1 MYNEYL
7 NGNSDIAVTYEQI
20 KNRLENRKKMQ
31 DLFYKISPLSLGTIV
46 ETKINKEILK
56 TYVCDGA
63 LLKCKNLISKD
74 LFLKLKVIDRK
85 TQILGKPVATESDN
99 NSYNFIICDKNGIEQ
114 EGYCL
119 ISCSLCNV
127 ENGKWGNVFNNIL
140 KSGKKTLSNESKLFC
155 GIDSNNPIDIIFNGQ
170 NITEK
175 TATQNIAFM
184 KSIWVQQLQNGIK
197 ETYESAGK
205 FAASKKM
212 TKVPYI
218 GFLGIIGMGTSSVE
232 FINGIESSLSA
243 GISMYKGKNISVGK
257 EILSSVGYSSE
268 EIETIFGISSKVYE
282 VSSFINTPL
291 SIFNNNYLKVKENP
305 MSNKSR
311 RERRGNANRKEKNWQ
326 KKATKKEL
334 EKSENNKIKKG
345 FFKDINKEYTQI
357 KSKDKEIRKIL
368 YEELGESIEEKYEQ
382 SVKYLNNDISII
394 EIVK

>member
-7 NGNSDIAVTYEQI
+7 NENSDIAVTYQQI
-20 KNRLENRKKMQ
+20 KDRLENRKKMQ
-31 DLFYKISPLSLGTIV
+31 DLFYKISPLNLGTMV

-56 TYVCDGA
+56 TYVCDGT

-74 LFLKLKVIDRK
+74 LFFKLKVIDRK
-85 TQILGKPVATESDN
+85 TQILGKPIATEYDN
-99 NSYNFIICDKNGIEQ
+99 NSYNFIVCDKNGIEQ

-119 ISCSLCNV
+119 IICSLCNV
-127 ENGKWGNVFNNIL
+127 KNGKCVNVFNNIL

-155 GIDSNNPIDIIFNGQ
+155 GIDPNKPIDIIFNGQ

-175 TATQNIAFM
+175 TAKQNIEIM
-184 KSIWVQQLQNGIK
+184 KSIWSQQLQNGIK

-212 TKVPYI
+212 TKVHYI
-218 GFLGIIGMGTSSVE
+218 GFLGIIGLGTSSVE

-257 EILSSVGYSSE
+257 EILSRVGYSSK

-345 FFKDINKEYTQI
+345 FFKDVNKEYRQI

>member
-1 MYNEYL
+1 
-7 NGNSDIAVTYEQI
+7 
-20 KNRLENRKKMQ
+20 
-31 DLFYKISPLSLGTIV
+31 
-46 ETKINKEILK
+46 
-56 TYVCDGA
+56 
-63 LLKCKNLISKD
+63 
-74 LFLKLKVIDRK
+74 
-85 TQILGKPVATESDN
+85 
-99 NSYNFIICDKNGIEQ
+99 
-114 EGYCL
+114 
-119 ISCSLCNV
+119 
-127 ENGKWGNVFNNIL
+127 
-140 KSGKKTLSNESKLFC
+140 
-155 GIDSNNPIDIIFNGQ
+155 
-170 NITEK
+170 
-175 TATQNIAFM
+175 M

-212 TKVPYI
+212 IKAPHV
-218 GFLGIIGMGTSSVE
+218 GFLGIIGIGTSSVE
-232 FINGIESSLSA
+232 IINGIESSLSA

-268 EIETIFGISSKVYE
+268 GIETIFGISSKVYE

>member
-155 GIDSNNPIDIIFNGQ
+155 GIDPNNPIDIIFNGQ

-268 EIETIFGISSKVYE
+268 EIETILENNSIEIYE
-282 VSSFINTPL
+282 TEKEECD
-291 SIFNNNYLKVKENP
+291 YKVKKQRIVKQIKTSDEKLHGKICNILT
-305 MSNKSR
+305 N
-311 RERRGNANRKEKNWQ
+311 GYIYTEKN
-326 KKATKKEL
+326 KIIFP
-334 EKSENNKIKKG
+334 EKVEVYVYKNN
-345 FFKDINKEYTQI
+345 
-357 KSKDKEIRKIL
+357 
-368 YEELGESIEEKYEQ
+368 
-382 SVKYLNNDISII
+382 
-394 EIVK
+394 

>member
-155 GIDSNNPIDIIFNGQ
+155 GIDPNNPIDIIFNGQ
-170 NITEK
+170 NIIEK

-232 FINGIESSLSA
+232 FINGIESSLLA
-243 GISMYKGKNISVGK
+243 GISMYKRKNISVGK

-291 SIFNNNYLKVKENP
+291 TIFNNNYLKIKENP

>member
-155 GIDSNNPIDIIFNGQ
+155 GIDPNNPIDIIFNGQ
-170 NITEK
+170 NITKK

-184 KSIWVQQLQNGIK
+184 KSIWVQ
-197 ETYESAGK
+197 
-205 FAASKKM
+205 
-212 TKVPYI
+212 
-218 GFLGIIGMGTSSVE
+218 
-232 FINGIESSLSA
+232 
-243 GISMYKGKNISVGK
+243 
-257 EILSSVGYSSE
+257 
-268 EIETIFGISSKVYE
+268 
-282 VSSFINTPL
+282 
-291 SIFNNNYLKVKENP
+291 
-305 MSNKSR
+305 
-311 RERRGNANRKEKNWQ
+311 
-326 KKATKKEL
+326 
-334 EKSENNKIKKG
+334 
-345 FFKDINKEYTQI
+345 
-357 KSKDKEIRKIL
+357 
-368 YEELGESIEEKYEQ
+368 
-382 SVKYLNNDISII
+382 
-394 EIVK
+394 

>member
-119 ISCSLCNV
+119 ISYRICNV

-155 GIDSNNPIDIIFNGQ
+155 GIDPNNPIDIIFNGQ

>member
-155 GIDSNNPIDIIFNGQ
+155 GIDPNNPIDIIFNGQ